1 VPSPIEQTYAAIS
14 GGRSSRGGG
23 GGTLDAATSAILQTL
38 QAPGS
43 LVAAVQYIGQIHESD
58 SAATAG
64 VAAAAAAFDGC
75 PARAPEP
82 INKITAA
89 ASAAPAIHPRPLRK
103 RCCMLMT
110 VSF

>member
-38 QAPGS
+38 QSPGS
-43 LVAAVQYIGQIHESD
+43 LVAAVQYIGQIHDSD
-58 SAATAG
+58 SATAAD
-64 VAAAAAAFDGC
+64 VAAVFAVFDGC

-82 INKITAA
+82 ISNSTAP
-89 ASAAPAIHPRPLRK
+89 ASATPAIHPRLLSK

-110 VSF
+110 ISF